1 MSGVPGTGKTTTI
14 QAWAAANN
22 LEIISL
28 NPNTS
33 SDVVE
38 QVQKAIANAKS
49 NTTGG
54 NSKVTVILIDEI
66 DAFLPKRDGLKFNAS
81 VTKDTL
87 AVMGEVNKLVEGE
100 SGCPGVIL
108 AGTTN
113 QFENIDPAAVRP
125 GRMGVHRNVTLPT
138 TEEIAD
144 ISKAYLDGYRFE
156 NHMSVDEFVNKFS
169 ADFYGET
176 GAVIHEM
183 LRNAVDN
190 NAKRNNIS
198 IDNLG
203 DVVLKVS
210 DVMNAIKVYRDNKIK

>member
-1 MSGVPGTGKTTTI
+1 
-14 QAWAAANN
+14 
-22 LEIISL
+22 
-28 NPNTS
+28 
-33 SDVVE
+33 
-38 QVQKAIANAKS
+38 
-49 NTTGG
+49 
-54 NSKVTVILIDEI
+54 
-66 DAFLPKRDGLKFNAS
+66 
-81 VTKDTL
+81 
-87 AVMGEVNKLVEGE
+87 MGEVNKLVEGE